1 MWNFKMKKTH
11 NILFSL
17 ITGLSALSLVSC
29 SDFLEEYSQDTDYVR
44 TWKDLDELLIGDC
57 YLPVESSSY
66 LSYTSTPGSWIHLL
80 GDEVQESQ
88 TGYTNQ
94 YAQGDYREKSFGYFT
109 WQERVGQNESYTDYY
124 EENPTWT
131 KIYYCI
137 NVANNILSSVED
149 VPCVTEV
156 EKQGV
161 HKVKGEAHFLRAYY
175 YFWLANLYGKPYNA
189 ATAETDL
196 CVPLKTSDVVED
208 KKFTRQTVA
217 EVYRQVLADL
227 TIAESELK
235 QLKTPKVSIYRADS
249 TACHL
254 LQSRVYLYMQQWD
267 KASLYAKK
275 VLAAHPALTDLNTA
289 SGKFLVKDNVENIFS
304 MGGNDVH
311 RIFNYICQSYSVSR
325 ELYDAYTS
333 SDLRKSQWYWKKGL
347 FVGPV
352 RVALN
357 NLYYSYDAS
366 SGDYY
371 ERAYSEKGKQEEVSG
386 QFLMRSAEAYLNEA
400 EAEAYMGNEDEAR
413 RMLNLLRGNR
423 FSSSANSTV
432 TASGAELITA
442 IRNERRRELAL
453 EGHRWFDLRRYMV
466 CSVQPESQPIT
477 HEWTYYS
484 DHTSVTV
491 TERHRFVLEVN
502 DDAYTLPIPQEVL
515 NFNTGMPNN
524 VRPWREY
531 TVVQ

>member
-1 MWNFKMKKTH
+1 MKKIH

-491 TERHRFVLEVN
+491 TERHRFVLEAN